1 MTSTFSVETA
11 LPTVDV
17 DLLSLSKTASTP
29 LPVVTPLTDPF
40 SLITPARKLSTFT
53 RSEVAFLIS
62 RGHILIVHRRYIYR
76 MNHFLAVHPGGDLP
90 VLHFVGRDATDEIE
104 AYHPVEALAR
114 MKCFIIGTVD
124 PVDWSESSGWKPLVP
139 PVHIGWPNNIAAYAG
154 VPTVDISLQAYNG
167 ACKEWVGLSPTGT
180 TLPPM
185 DPSSLEPPSPPPEI
199 CPVEQQ
205 RLSHSFRQLRHE
217 LLMEPGLF
225 ELHPWKLYRF
235 TILRC
240 LALFATFLWFY
251 LTASHKWHY
260 CVSAIALGFFMHQIM
275 FCAHDAGHTEITGN
289 RFWDRAI
296 GGTIASFA
304 SGMSLGW
311 WIDQHD
317 VHHLITNHPE
327 HDPDIQLLP
336 FFAFNIRFF
345 DSLYSTFHACVMH
358 FDAPTRFLI
367 QYQHLFFYPVMVFA
381 RFSLF
386 GKSYVYLLT
395 KAKAD
400 GFRTFELIGVVFFWC
415 WYTLMLK
422 HIGTGSDGVNGH
434 SVIELWGTRVVFVL
448 LNLIAVCLIHVQ
460 IVLSH
465 SAQDSVDMGVYEC
478 FIHRQLRTTMDV
490 SCPEY
495 LDFIHGGLQMQ
506 IAHHVLIPRLSR
518 PNHRR
523 ATVRIKQWCGGDLLE
538 FKEKSFTQG
547 NEEMVGMLE
556 EIAGQCRAL
565 LATGKE

>member
-1 MTSTFSVETA
+1 
-11 LPTVDV
+11 
-17 DLLSLSKTASTP
+17 
-29 LPVVTPLTDPF
+29 
-40 SLITPARKLSTFT
+40 
-53 RSEVAFLIS
+53 
-62 RGHILIVHRRYIYR
+62 
-76 MNHFLAVHPGGDLP
+76 
-90 VLHFVGRDATDEIE
+90 
-104 AYHPVEALAR
+104 
-114 MKCFIIGTVD
+114 MKGFIIGTVD

-139 PVHIGWPNNIAAYAG
+139 PVHLGWPNNIAAYAG
-154 VPTVDISLQAYNG
+154 VPMVDTSLQAFRG
-167 ACKEWVGLSPTGT
+167 TCKEWVGLSPPDT

-185 DPSSLEPPSPPPEI
+185 DPIFTRATIASS
-199 CPVEQQ
+199 
-205 RLSHSFRQLRHE
+205 RRFALSNKNACLIRSGNCASSSSWNQASLSYT
-217 LLMEPGLF
+217 PGN
-225 ELHPWKLYRF
+225 F
-235 TILRC
+235 TASRILRC
-240 LALFATFLWFY
+240 LSLFATFLWFY

-336 FFAFNIRFF
+336 FFAFSTRFF

-422 HIGTGSDGVNGH
+422 RIGTGFDGVNGH
-434 SVIELWGTRVVFVL
+434 SVIELWGTRVLFIL
-448 LNLIAVCLIHVQ
+448 LNLISVCLIHIQ

-506 IAHHVLIPRLSR
+506 IAHHLFPRLSR
-518 PNHRR
+518 LNHRR
-523 ATVRIKQWCGGDLLE
+523 ATVRIKQWVEQNRRYATENKSGGDLLE
-538 FKEKSFTQG
+538 FKEKNFTQG
-547 NEEMVGMLE
+547 NEQMVGMLE
-556 EIAGQCRAL
+556 DIAGQCRAM
-565 LATGKE
+565 LAVAKG